1 MNAWQAAPCAAEEL
15 QRYCIEQ
22 FVFAYVHI
30 SLNDGNDFII
40 IDVSRDFM
48 YQI

>member
-1 MNAWQAAPCAAEEL
+1 MNAWQAVPCAAEEL

-22 FVFAYVHI
+22 FVYVHI